1 MNDPAGDDG
10 TMGDETGDD
19 GTGGDGTGG
28 DGTGDDRPLT
38 GAQRR
43 RSLVAVIASL
53 TVQSLIF
60 GLSMPLLAL
69 VLDAQGVDKT
79 LNGLSAAAQSVAI
92 FVVAPYISRL
102 VAFFGVVRLM
112 IGTTLLSIIVFLM
125 LPLFPTVYAWF
136 PLRFLLGLCGAV
148 GWIAGEVW
156 INQIVEERMRGRVI
170 ALYSSAL
177 AGGMSIGPFVL
188 AQTGIG
194 GWTPYL
200 IVAALSLLSA
210 IPLLFAVNISP
221 SVKGQPS
228 SGLSSFLLRAPTA
241 LLLNAVFAAT
251 YMAIITFLPIYALN
265 LGVDQAS
272 SLYLLTVMA
281 IGGLAMQLPIGWLAD
296 HMDRL
301 LLLILSILLILIGL
315 LAMPFVI
322 AIAAWNMVF
331 IFVFGGVTASLYT
344 LALILLGERFKGA
357 DLASAT
363 TVFGVMWGVGSI
375 IGPPLGGQSMELW
388 LPHGLPLMVGILFL
402 IYLPFPVL
410 EFLKK
415 RNP

>member
-10 TMGDETGDD
+10 TLDD
-19 GTGGDGTGG
+19 GTMGDGTMG
-28 DGTGDDRPLT
+28 DGTGDDRSLT

-79 LNGLSAAAQSVAI
+79 LNGLNAAAQSVAI
-92 FVVAPYISRL
+92 FVVAPYVSRL
-102 VAFFGVVRLM
+102 VAFFGVLRLM
-112 IGTTLLSIIVFLM
+112 IGTTLLSIFVFLM

-136 PLRFLLGLCGAV
+136 PLRFLLGLFGAV

-281 IGGLAMQLPIGWLAD
+281 IGGLAMQLPVGWLAD

>member
-1 MNDPAGDDG
+1 MNDAA
-10 TMGDETGDD
+10 GDD
-19 GTGGDGTGG
+19 GTGGDG
-28 DGTGDDRPLT
+28 PLT

-92 FVVAPYISRL
+92 FVVAPYVSRL
-102 VAFFGVVRLM
+102 VAFFGVLRLM

-136 PLRFLLGLCGAV
+136 PLRFVLGLCGAV

-188 AQTGIG
+188 AQTGIE

-210 IPLLFAVNISP
+210 IPLLFAANISP

-228 SGLSSFLLRAPTA
+228 SGLFLFLLRAPTA

-265 LGVDQAS
+265 LGLDQAS

-281 IGGLAMQLPIGWLAD
+281 IGGLAMQLPVGWLAD

-331 IFVFGGVTASLYT
+331 IFVFGGVTASLYA